1 MSWQKNERKRKEL
14 LSICGK
20 QSKKRKE
27 EENLQNLEKELRLQR
42 EKNLELKARL
52 LDLQRKITN
61 MKILT
66 EVVQVKKKEFKW
78 GG

>member
-27 EENLQNLEKELRLQR
+27 EENLQNLEKELKLQR
-42 EKNLELKARL
+42 KKNLELKARL